1 MIQRLFFLIGLPIV
15 FTSFT
20 APDWGQTGH
29 RVIGLV
35 AEQHLTQQTQ
45 AAISD
50 LLEGESLSFVSTFG
64 DEIRSIR
71 DYDHFKPWHYVNMPL
86 DKRYG
91 EEAPNPKGDVYHAI
105 NHCVGVLQDANA
117 SREDKAFYLRLL
129 VHFVG
134 DLHQPMHVGR
144 SEDRGGNNIKVLW
157 FGKKS
162 NLHRVWDSEM
172 INGYQMSYSELADNL
187 PIYTPAEQNDIVNT
201 TVLDWMHESQSHA
214 KQIYGSV
221 EQDERLSYA
230 YQQKHFPLVRD
241 RLYKGGLRLAKL
253 LNDIFDPTEG

>member
-1 MIQRLFFLIGLPIV
+1 MKKPSLLFLILQFV
-15 FTSFT
+15 FTNLQAS
-20 APDWGQTGH
+20 DWGQTGH

-35 AEQHLTQQTQ
+35 AEQHLTQRTKS
-45 AAISD
+45 AVDD
-50 LLEGESLSFVSTFG
+50 LLQGESLAFVSTYG
-64 DEIRSIR
+64 DEIRSNKEFK
-71 DYDHFKPWHYVNMPL
+71 HFDPWHYVNLPL

-91 EEAPNPKGDVYHAI
+91 EETPNPKGDVYHAV
-105 NHCVGVLQDANA
+105 NHCVRVLKDSNA

-144 SEDRGGNNIKVLW
+144 SEDRGGNDIKVLW

-172 INGYQMSYSELADNL
+172 INGYQMSYSELAHNL
-187 PIYTPAEQNDIVNT
+187 PTYTQVEQGDIVNS
-201 TVLDWMHESQSHA
+201 TVLDWLHESQSHA

-230 YQQKHFPLVRD
+230 YQQKYFPLVRE
-241 RLYKGGLRLAKL
+241 RLYRGGLRLAKL
-253 LNDIFDPTEG
+253 LNDIFDTN

>member
-1 MIQRLFFLIGLPIV
+1 MIRRLFFLIILLIV
-15 FTSFT
+15 FISYA

-35 AEQHLTQQTQ
+35 ADQHLTQQTQ
-45 AAISD
+45 AAVSD
-50 LLEGESLSFVSTFG
+50 LLEGESLAFVSTFG
-64 DEIRSIR
+64 DEIRSIK
-71 DYDHFKPWHYVNMPL
+71 DYKHFDPWHYVNMPL

-91 EEAPNPKGDVYHAI
+91 EEAPNPKGDVYHAV
-105 NHCVGVLQDANA
+105 NYCVGVLQNANA

-144 SEDRGGNNIKVLW
+144 SEDRGGNDIKVLW

-187 PIYTPAEQNDIVNT
+187 PIYTPAEQDAIVNT

-214 KQIYGSV
+214 KQIYSSV

-230 YQQKHFPLVRD
+230 YQQKHFHMVRD

-253 LNDIFDPTEG
+253 LNEIFDPRED

>member
-1 MIQRLFFLIGLPIV
+1 
-15 FTSFT
+15 
-20 APDWGQTGH
+20 
-29 RVIGLV
+29 
-35 AEQHLTQQTQ
+35 
-45 AAISD
+45 
-50 LLEGESLSFVSTFG
+50 
-64 DEIRSIR
+64 
-71 DYDHFKPWHYVNMPL
+71 
-86 DKRYG
+86 
-91 EEAPNPKGDVYHAI
+91 
-105 NHCVGVLQDANA
+105 
-117 SREDKAFYLRLL
+117 
-129 VHFVG
+129 
-134 DLHQPMHVGR
+134 MHVGR

-187 PIYTPAEQNDIVNT
+187 PIYTTAEQNDIVNT